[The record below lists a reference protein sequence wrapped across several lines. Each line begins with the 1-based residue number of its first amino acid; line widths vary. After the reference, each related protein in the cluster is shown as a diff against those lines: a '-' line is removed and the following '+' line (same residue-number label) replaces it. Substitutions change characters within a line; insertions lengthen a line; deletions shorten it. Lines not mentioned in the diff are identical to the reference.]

1 MARIDCFISPVSSY
15 SYLASRAF
23 PELVARHGATVT
35 YRPVDVAGL
44 FARTGGKL
52 LAERH
57 PSRQEYRQQDLRRRA
72 ARLELPMNLKPMF
85 GGANPAPASYAI
97 IAAQKAGGGD
107 LHGLVSAVLRAV
119 WAEERDISDL
129 DVIAG
134 LLASHGFDPGVADR
148 FMLAAAETYAGN
160 LEDAVARGVFGL
172 PFYIAGEERFWGQDR
187 LEDLD
192 RFLSGAD

>member
-1 MARIDCFISPVSSY
+1 MPRIDCFISPVSSY
-15 SYLASRAF
+15 SYLASRDFAD
-23 PELVARHGATVT
+23 LVARHGVEVT
-35 YRPVDVAGL
+35 YKPVDVAGL

-52 LAERH
+52 VAERH
-57 PSRQEYRQQDLRRRA
+57 PNRQQYRQQDLRRRA
-72 ARLELPMNLKPMF
+72 VRLGLPMNLKPMF

-107 LHGLVSAVLRAV
+107 LHGLVTAVLQAV
-119 WAEERDISDL
+119 WVQERDISDL

-134 LLASHGFDPGVADR
+134 LLSSHGFDPGVADR

-160 LEDAVARGVFGL
+160 LEEAVARGVFGL
-172 PFYIAGEERFWGQDR
+172 PFYIVGDERFWGQDR

-192 RFLSGAD
+192 LFLAGKL

>member
-1 MARIDCFISPVSSY
+1 MRIDCFISPVSSY

-23 PELVARHGATVT
+23 PELVARHGAEVT

-52 LAERH
+52 VAERH

-72 ARLELPMNLKPMF
+72 ARLGLPMNLRPMF
-85 GGANPAPASYAI
+85 GAANPAPANYAV

-107 LHGLVSAVLRAV
+107 LHGLVAGVLRAV

-134 LLASHGFDPGVADR
+134 LLSAHGFDPGVADR
-148 FMLAAAETYAGN
+148 HMLAAAETYAAN
-160 LEDAVARGVFGL
+160 LEEAVGRGVFGL
-172 PFYIAGEERFWGQDR
+172 PFYIVGEERFWGQDR

-192 RFLSGAD
+192 QFLAGKL